1 VEPEFHD
8 FLKAVFKKHMIQKG
22 RALLH
27 GGLGINLSLDKQ
39 LEITDAEFD
48 RMEAQLELES
58 DKLAEEMIDELD
70 AKGFKS
76 PDDLIARADEVK
88 RVTDAYAKRMVKSV
102 K

>member
-1 VEPEFHD
+1 
-8 FLKAVFKKHMIQKG
+8 
-22 RALLH
+22 
-27 GGLGINLSLDKQ
+27 
-39 LEITDAEFD
+39 
-48 RMEAQLELES
+48 LES

>member
-8 FLKAVFKKHMIQKG
+8 FLKGVFKKHMIQKA
-22 RALLH
+22 RILLH
-27 GGLGINLSLDKQ
+27 GGLGIDLSLDKQ
-39 LEITDAEFD
+39 LGITDAEFA

-58 DKLAEEMIDELD
+58 DTLAEEMIDELD
-70 AKGFKS
+70 AKGLKS
-76 PDDLIARADEVK
+76 PDDLIARADEIK